1 MALVY
6 FYEAYLST
14 VSFSIDPLESVMRRP
29 LLILFFIIDESGEK
43 RYEIEYIQVIRI
55 NNKRD
60 KKRQ

>member
-29 LLILFFIIDESGEK
+29 LLILFFIIDKSGEK
-43 RYEIEYIQVIRI
+43 RYKIEYIQVIRI